1 MPRSAALSVL
11 LTLVLASGAGAQTV
25 SSTTGAIDGR
35 VTDTSNA
42 VLPGVTITLAGE
54 AMMGSRDTVTSDT
67 GTFRFISIT
76 PGLYTV
82 TFALAG
88 FAIVKRTD
96 IQVGA
101 GFTATLNI
109 SMNVA
114 SLEEAVTVSGAS
126 PVVDTQST
134 TVTTSFDAAKLAA
147 LPNGSNDPWA
157 MLAETPAVKMARIDV
172 GGSTSGT
179 QTTFTTY
186 GTAGQRPYY
195 EGIHGPEFTN
205 AQGNY
210 PDMNAFDEVAVNT
223 VGTNAE
229 MGPPGVMMVF
239 VVKSGGNAYHGSAG
253 INYSDGDWQSFN
265 IDADQIAR
273 GVEGGGGLKPEDTNR
288 LTLFRDSFAQ
298 LGGYIQKDKLWWF
311 AAIRESENQLRQTNF
326 PVKPFETGLQV
337 YQGKATY
344 QLTQNNKFVGY
355 YQFNSKQ
362 QPDRLDRFQLTAL
375 TAIHPNDDSQFKQFQ
390 GNFVS
395 KIEFNSV
402 LSDAMFFEIRGG
414 QWGYRRDFTNETT
427 APSYEDP
434 TTRIVSGAAQNRYD
448 RPRRNQVLGSVS
460 YFKEGFGG
468 THNLKFGWEIFRET
482 NTGGCC
488 MAGAYNDVVHILRSG
503 APLEVFLLGNP
514 AEATEGLWNTGL
526 YLTDTWRA
534 SNRLTLNLGVRFD
547 RYDNFLSEQKH
558 EADRFFPETVI
569 FPAVDSVRTWN
580 VPAPRVGV
588 SYNLTGD
595 GRTVVKANWGLY
607 WANPGTAS
615 SNPNGS
621 WQKRH
626 VWTDLNGD
634 RLWQPGEEGRLIS
647 SAGGVATTS
656 LDPEQKDDYA
666 YDMSVWLEREVIA
679 NLGVRAGF
687 VHRAELQRRGTINTN
702 QPYDA
707 FNIATSVIE
716 PGPDGRA
723 GTADDGRPIPAFNL
737 AAAYVGLPTQS
748 LVTNVPG
755 ESTYD
760 TWEIAMNKRM
770 SNHWTASAS
779 YSFTTS
785 HTYRTASGTY
795 PLNPNSCI
803 NANDQCQDDTTDYSF
818 KLNGSFDLPA
828 GIKLSPVYRFQAGT
842 NYARTFVATLNYAN
856 PTLNAEPMNTNRTA
870 HVSLIDIRIDR
881 AITIR
886 GNRLM
891 PFFDLYN
898 VTNNNAEQNITVS
911 SGASWLRP
919 INIVSPRLMRAGVKF
934 DW

>member
-1 MPRSAALSVL
+1 M
-11 LTLVLASGAGAQTV
+11 LVLASGADAQTV

-42 VLPGVTITLAGE
+42 VLPGVTVTLAGE

-67 GTFRFISIT
+67 GTFRFISVT

-82 TFALAG
+82 TFQLAG
-88 FAIVKRTD
+88 FATVKRTNT
-96 IQVGA
+96 QVGA

-114 SLEEAVTVSGAS
+114 SLEETVTVSGAS

-134 TVTTSFDAAKLAA
+134 TVATSFDAAKLAA

-157 MLAETPAVKMARIDV
+157 MLAETPAVKMSRIDV
-172 GGSTSGT
+172 GGSTAGT
-179 QTTFTTY
+179 QTSFTAY
-186 GTAGQRPYY
+186 GTTGQRPYY
-195 EGIHGPEFTN
+195 EGINGTEFTAAN
-205 AQGNY
+205 GNY
-210 PDMNAFDEVAVNT
+210 PDMNAFEEVVVNT

-273 GVEGGGGLKPEDTNR
+273 GVAGGGGLKPEDTNR
-288 LTLFRDSFAQ
+288 LTRFRDSFAQ

-311 AAIRESENQLRQTNF
+311 GAVRESENLLRQTNF
-326 PVKPFETGLQV
+326 PVKPFKTTLQV

-344 QLTQNNKFVGY
+344 QLTQNNKIIGY
-355 YQFNSKQ
+355 WQFNAKR
-362 QPDRLDRFQLTAL
+362 QPDRLDRFQLNATS
-375 TAIHPNDDSQFKQFQ
+375 AIHLNDDSQFKQYQ
-390 GNFVS
+390 GNFVR
-395 KIEFNSV
+395 KGEYNSV
-402 LSDAMFFEIRGG
+402 ISDAMFLELRAG
-414 QWGYRRDFTNETT
+414 QWGYYRGFSNETT
-427 APSYEDP
+427 APSYEDT

-448 RPRRNQVLGSVS
+448 RPRRNQVLGSLS

-488 MAGAYNDVVHILRSG
+488 QAGAYNDVVHILRSG

-514 AEATEGLWNTGL
+514 AEFEEGLWNTGV
-526 YLTDTWRA
+526 YLTDTWRV
-534 SNRLTLNLGVRFD
+534 SNKLTLNLGARFD
-547 RYDNFLSEQKH
+547 QYKNFLSEQKH
-558 EADRFFPETVI
+558 QADRFFPEAVT
-569 FPAVDSVRTWN
+569 FPAVDNVRRWN

-626 VWTDLNGD
+626 VWNDANGD
-634 RLWQPGEEGRLIS
+634 LVWQPGEEGRLIS

-656 LDPEQKDDYA
+656 LDPEQKDDYM
-666 YDMSVWLEREVIA
+666 YETSVWLERELIA
-679 NLGVRAGF
+679 NLGVRGGF
-687 VHRAELQRRGTINTN
+687 VHRSEQQRRGTVNTN

-707 FNIATSVIE
+707 FNIATSVTD

-723 GTADDGRPIPAFNL
+723 GTADDGGPIAAFNL
-737 AAAYVGLPTQS
+737 AAAYVGLPTRS

-755 ESTYD
+755 ESKFD
-760 TWEIAMNKRM
+760 TFEIAMNKRM
-770 SNHWTASAS
+770 SKRWSASTS
-779 YSFTTS
+779 YSFTWAKTA
-785 HTYRTASGTY
+785 RT

-803 NANDQCQDDTTDYSF
+803 NANADCQDETTDYSV
-818 KLNGSFDLPA
+818 KLNGSFELPA
-828 GIKLSPVYRFQAGT
+828 GVRLSPVYRFQAG
-842 NYARTFVATLNYAN
+842 NNFARTFVATLNYAN
-856 PTLNAEPMNTNRTA
+856 PTLNAESINANRTA
-870 HVSLIDIRIDR
+870 NVNLIDIRIDR

-919 INIVSPRLMRAGVKF
+919 INIVSPRVMRVGVKV

>member
-1 MPRSAALSVL
+1 MAHSAALSFVL
-11 LTLVLASGAGAQTV
+11 TLMLVLARGAGAQTV

-35 VTDTSNA
+35 VADASNA
-42 VLPGVTITLAGE
+42 VLPGVTVTLSGE
-54 AMMGSRDTVTSDT
+54 AVMGTRDTVTSDT

-76 PGLYTV
+76 PGIYTV
-82 TFALAG
+82 TFELGG
-88 FAIVKRTD
+88 FSTVRRTN

-114 SLEEAVTVSGAS
+114 GLEESVTVSGAS

-157 MLAETPAVKMARIDV
+157 MLAETPAIKMSRIDV
-172 GGSTSGT
+172 GGSASGT
-179 QTTFTTY
+179 QTAFTAY
-186 GTAGQRPYY
+186 GTTGQRPYY
-195 EGIHGPEFTN
+195 EGINGTEFTN

-210 PDMNAFDEVAVNT
+210 PDMNAFEEVAVNT
-223 VGTNAE
+223 VGNNAE

-239 VVKSGGNAYHGSAG
+239 VAKSGGNTYHGSAG
-253 INYSDGDWQSFN
+253 VNYSDGDWQSFN

-288 LTLFRDSFAQ
+288 LTLFRDTYGQ

-311 AAIRESENQLRQTNF
+311 GAVRESENQLRQTNF
-326 PVKPFETGLQV
+326 PVKPFKTTLQV
-337 YQGKATY
+337 YQIKGTY
-344 QLTQNNKFVGY
+344 QLTQNNKFIGY
-355 YQFNSKQ
+355 YQFNAKQ
-362 QPDRLDRFQLTAL
+362 QPDRLDRFQLSAL
-375 TAIHPNDDSQFKQFQ
+375 NAIHENDDSQFKQYQ
-390 GNFVS
+390 GNFV
-395 KIEFNSV
+395 KKVEFNSV
-402 LSDAMFFEIRGG
+402 LSDAMFFELRAG

-427 APSYEDP
+427 APSYEDT
-434 TTRIVSGAAQNRYD
+434 TTRLVAGAAQNRYD
-448 RPRRNQVLGSVS
+448 RPRRNQVLGSLS
-460 YFKEGFGG
+460 YFTEGLGG
-468 THNLKFGWEIFRET
+468 THTVKFGWEIFRET

-488 MAGAYNDVVHILRSG
+488 MAGAYNDVVHILRGG

-514 AEATEGLWNTGL
+514 AEFEEGLWNTGL
-526 YLTDTWRA
+526 YVTDTWRVN
-534 SNRLTLNLGVRFD
+534 NRLTLNLGVRYD
-547 RYDNFLSEQKH
+547 RYQNFLPEQSH

-569 FPAVDSVRTWN
+569 FPAVDNVRLWN

-588 SYNLTGD
+588 SYNVTGD

-607 WANPGTAS
+607 WANPGTGS

-621 WQKRH
+621 WQKRY
-626 VWTDLNGD
+626 VWNDVNGD
-634 RLWQPGEEGRLIS
+634 RLWQAGEEGRLIS

-656 LDPEQKDDYA
+656 LDPEQKDDYT
-666 YDMSVWLEREVIA
+666 YDMSVWLERELIA

-687 VHRAELQRRGTINTN
+687 VHRSEHQRRGTINTN

-707 FNIATSVIE
+707 FNIPASVTD

-723 GTADDGRPIPAFNL
+723 GTADDGRPIAAFNL
-737 AAAYVGLPTQS
+737 APAFVGLPTQS

-755 ESTYD
+755 ESRFD
-760 TWEIAMNKRM
+760 TFEIAMNKRM
-770 SNHWTASAS
+770 SQRWTASAS
-779 YSFTTS
+779 YSFTWAKTP
-785 HTYRTASGTY
+785 RT

-803 NANDQCQDDTTDYSF
+803 NANADCQDETTDYSV
-818 KLNGSFDLPA
+818 KLNGSFDLPK
-828 GIKLSPVYRFQAGT
+828 GVRLSPVYRFQAG
-842 NYARTFVATLNYAN
+842 NNFARTFVATLNYAN
-856 PTLNAEPMNTNRTA
+856 PTLNAEPMNANRTA
-870 HVSLIDIRIDR
+870 NVNLIDIRIDR
-881 AITIR
+881 SVRIR
-886 GNRLM
+886 GNRLT

-919 INIVSPRLMRAGVKF
+919 INIVPPRLFRVGVKF

>member
-1 MPRSAALSVL
+1 MPRSAALSIVL
-11 LTLVLASGAGAQTV
+11 MLVLANGADAQTV

-35 VTDTSNA
+35 VTDASNA
-42 VLPGVTITLAGE
+42 VLPGVTVTLTGA
-54 AMMGSRDTVTSDT
+54 ALMGSRNTVTSDT
-67 GTFRFISIT
+67 GTFRFISVA

-82 TFALAG
+82 TFELGG
-88 FAIVKRTD
+88 FATVRRTD

-109 SMNVA
+109 TMNVA

-157 MLAETPAVKMARIDV
+157 MLAETPAIKMSRIDV

-179 QTTFTTY
+179 QTTFTAY
-186 GTAGQRPYY
+186 GTTGQRPYY
-195 EGIHGPEFTN
+195 EGINGTEFTN

-210 PDMNAFDEVAVNT
+210 PDMNAFEEVAVNT

-239 VVKSGGNAYHGSAG
+239 VVKSGGNAYRGSAG

-273 GVEGGGGLKPEDTNR
+273 GVEGGGGLRPEDTNR
-288 LTLFRDSFAQ
+288 LTKFRDSYAQ

-311 AAIRESENQLRQTNF
+311 GAVRESENQLRQTNF
-326 PVKPFETGLQV
+326 PVKPFKTTLQV

-344 QLTQNNKFVGY
+344 QLTQNNKLIGY
-355 YQFNSKQ
+355 WQFNAKQ
-362 QPDRLDRFQLTAL
+362 QPDRLDRFQLNAL
-375 TAIHPNDDSQFKQFQ
+375 NAIHQSDDSQFKQYQ
-390 GNFVS
+390 GNFVR
-395 KIEFNSV
+395 KGEFNSV
-402 LSDAMFFEIRGG
+402 LSDAMFFEIRAG

-427 APSYEDP
+427 APSYEDT
-434 TTRIVSGAAQNRYD
+434 TTRLVSGAAQNRYD
-448 RPRRNQVLGSVS
+448 RPRRNQVLGSLS
-460 YFKEGFGG
+460 YFKEGLGG
-468 THNLKFGWEIFRET
+468 THNLKVGWEIFRET

-514 AEATEGLWNTGL
+514 AEFQEGLWNTGL
-526 YLTDTWRA
+526 YLTDTWRV
-534 SNRLTLNLGVRFD
+534 SDRLTLNLGARFD
-547 RYDNFLSEQKH
+547 RYQNFLPEQRH
-558 EADRFFPETVI
+558 EADRFFPDTVV
-569 FPAVDSVRTWN
+569 FPAVDNVRTWN
-580 VPAPRVGV
+580 VPAPRLGV
-588 SYNLTGD
+588 SYNVTGD
-595 GRTVVKANWGLY
+595 GRTVVKGSWGLY
-607 WANPGTAS
+607 WANPGTGS

-626 VWTDLNGD
+626 VWNDTNGD

-656 LDPEQKDDYA
+656 LDPEQKDDYT
-666 YDMSVWLEREVIA
+666 YDMSLWLERELITS
-679 NLGVRAGF
+679 LGVRAGF
-687 VHRAELQRRGTINTN
+687 VHRTEHQRRGTLNTN

-707 FNIATSVIE
+707 FNIATSVSD
-716 PGPDGRA
+716 PGPDGRT
-723 GTADDGRPIPAFNL
+723 GTADDGAAIPAFNL
-737 AAAYVGLPTQS
+737 AQAFVGLPTQS

-755 ESTYD
+755 DSQFD
-760 TWEIAMNKRM
+760 TFEIAMNKRM
-770 SNHWTASAS
+770 SHRWSAS
-779 YSFTTS
+779 TSYSYTWAK
-785 HTYRTASGTY
+785 TARL

-803 NANDQCQDDTTDYSF
+803 NANADCQDETTDYSF

-828 GIKLSPVYRFQAGT
+828 GVRLSPVYRFQAGN

-856 PTLNAEPMNTNRTA
+856 PTLNAEAMNANRTA
-870 HVSLIDIRIDR
+870 HVNLIDIRIDR
-881 AITIR
+881 AITISGKR
-886 GNRLM
+886 VM

-911 SGASWLRP
+911 SGTSWLRP
-919 INIVSPRLMRAGVKF
+919 INIVPPRLFRVGVKF

>member
-11 LTLVLASGAGAQTV
+11 LMFVLASAAHAQTV
-25 SSTTGAIDGR
+25 SATTGAIDGK
-35 VTDTSNA
+35 VTDASNA
-42 VLPGVTITLAGE
+42 VLPGVTITLVGE

-67 GTFRFISIT
+67 GTFRFISVT

-88 FAIVKRTD
+88 FATVKRTD

-109 SMNVA
+109 SLNVA

-126 PVVDTQST
+126 PVVDAQSS
-134 TVTTSFDAAKLAA
+134 TVSTSFDAKKLAA

-157 MLAETPAVKMARIDV
+157 MLAETPAVKMSRIDV

-186 GTAGQRPYY
+186 GTTGQRPYY
-195 EGIHGPEFTN
+195 EGINGTEFTN
-205 AQGNY
+205 A
-210 PDMNAFDEVAVNT
+210 NAK
-223 VGTNAE
+223 

-265 IDADQIAR
+265 IDAEQIAR
-273 GVEGGGGLKPEDTNR
+273 GVEGGGGLRPQDTNR
-288 LTLFRDSFAQ
+288 LTLSRDSFAQ

-311 AAIRESENQLRQTNF
+311 GAIRESENQLRQTNF
-326 PVKPFETGLQV
+326 PVKPFKTGLQV

-344 QLTQNNKFVGY
+344 QLTQNNKFIGY

-362 QPDRLDRFQLTAL
+362 QPDRLDRFQLSAL
-375 TAIHPNDDSQFKQFQ
+375 TAIHLNDDSQFKQFQ

-402 LSDAMFFEIRGG
+402 LSDAMFLEVRGG

-434 TTRIVSGAAQNRYD
+434 TTRLVSGAAQNRYD
-448 RPRRNQVLGSVS
+448 RPRRNQINGSLS
-460 YFKEGFGG
+460 YYKEGLGG
-468 THNLKFGWEIFRET
+468 THNAKFGWEIFRET

-514 AEATEGLWNTGL
+514 AEFHEGLWNTGL
-526 YLTDTWRA
+526 YLTDTWRV
-534 SNRLTLNLGVRFD
+534 SDKLTLNLGVRFD
-547 RYDNFLSEQKH
+547 RYKNFLSEQMH
-558 EADRFFPETVI
+558 QADRFFPETVV
-569 FPAVDSVRTWN
+569 FPAVDNVRNWSLA
-580 VPAPRVGV
+580 APRLGV

-595 GRTVVKANWGLY
+595 GRTVIKANWGLY

-626 VWTDLNGD
+626 VWADTNGD
-634 RLWQPGEEGRLIS
+634 LLWQPGEEGRLIS
-647 SAGGVATTS
+647 SSGGVATTS
-656 LDPEQKDDYA
+656 LDPEQKDDYT
-666 YDMSVWLEREVIA
+666 YDMSVWLERELIA

-702 QPYDA
+702 QPFDA
-707 FNIATSVIE
+707 FNIATNVID
-716 PGPDGRA
+716 PGPDGVAR
-723 GTADDGRPIPAFNL
+723 TADDGAPIPAFNL
-737 AAAYVGLPTQS
+737 APAYVGLPTQS

-755 ESTYD
+755 ESTFD
-760 TWEIAMNKRM
+760 TWEIAMNKRQ
-770 SNHWTASAS
+770 SNRWSASAS
-779 YSFTTS
+779 YSFTSS
-785 HTYRTASGTY
+785 HTYRTASNTY

-803 NANDQCQDDTTDYSF
+803 NANDKCQDDTTDYSF
-818 KLNGSFDLPA
+818 KLTGSFDLPA
-828 GIKLSPVYRFQAGT
+828 GVRLSPVYRFQAGT
-842 NYARTFVATLNYAN
+842 NFARTFVATLNYAN
-856 PTLNAEPMNTNRTA
+856 PTLNAEPMNANRTA
-870 HVSLIDIRIDR
+870 HVNLIDIRIDR

-886 GNRLM
+886 GNRLV

-898 VTNNNAEQNITVS
+898 LTNSNAEQNISVS

-919 INIVSPRLMRAGVKF
+919 ITIIAPRLMRLGVKF

>member
-1 MPRSAALSVL
+1 M
-11 LTLVLASGAGAQTV
+11 LVLASGVDGQTV

-35 VTDTSNA
+35 VADTSNA
-42 VLPGVTITLAGE
+42 VLPGVTVTLSGE
-54 AMMGSRDTVTSDT
+54 ALMGTRDTVTSDT
-67 GTFRFISIT
+67 GTFRFISVT

-82 TFALAG
+82 TFQLAG
-88 FAIVKRTD
+88 FATVKRTD

-126 PVVDTQST
+126 PVVDTQSM
-134 TVTTSFDAAKLAA
+134 TVSTSFDAKKLAA

-157 MLAETPAVKMARIDV
+157 MLAETPAVKMSRIDV

-179 QTTFTTY
+179 QTTFTAY
-186 GTAGQRPYY
+186 GTTGQRPYY
-195 EGIHGPEFTN
+195 EGINGTEFTTAN
-205 AQGNY
+205 GNY
-210 PDMNAFDEVAVNT
+210 PDMNAFEEVVVNT

-239 VVKSGGNAYHGSAG
+239 VVKSGGNTYHGSTG

-273 GVEGGGGLKPEDTNR
+273 GVEGGGGLAPEDTNR

-311 AAIRESENQLRQTNF
+311 GAVRESENQLRQTNF

-337 YQGKATY
+337 YQGKVTY
-344 QLTQNNKFVGY
+344 QLTQNNKIIGY
-355 YQFNSKQ
+355 WQFNAKQ
-362 QPDRLDRFQLTAL
+362 QPDRLDRFQLNATS
-375 TAIHPNDDSQFKQFQ
+375 AIHLNDDSQFKQYQ
-390 GNFVS
+390 GNFVR
-395 KIEFNSV
+395 KVEYNSV
-402 LSDAMFFEIRGG
+402 ISDAMFFELRAG

-434 TTRIVSGAAQNRYD
+434 TTRIVSGAAQNRFD
-448 RPRRNQVLGSVS
+448 RPRRNQVLGSLS

-468 THNLKFGWEIFRET
+468 THNLKLGWEIFRET

-488 MAGAYNDVVHILRSG
+488 QAGAYNDVVHILRSG

-514 AEATEGLWNTGL
+514 ATFEEGLWNTGI
-526 YLTDTWRA
+526 YLTDTWRV
-534 SNRLTLNLGVRFD
+534 SDKLTLNLGARFD
-547 RYDNFLSEQKH
+547 RYRNFLSEQQH
-558 EADRFFPETVI
+558 EADRFFPETVV
-569 FPAVDSVRTWN
+569 FPAVDNVRTWN
-580 VPAPRVGV
+580 VPAPRIGV

-595 GRTVVKANWGLY
+595 GRTVLKANWGLY

-626 VWTDLNGD
+626 VWNDVNGD
-634 RLWQPGEEGRLIS
+634 LLWQPGEEGRLIS

-656 LDPEQKDDYA
+656 LDPEQKDDYM
-666 YDMSVWLEREVIA
+666 YETSVWLERELVA
-679 NLGVRAGF
+679 NLGVRTGY
-687 VHRAELQRRGTINTN
+687 VHRSEEQRRGTINTN
-702 QPYDA
+702 QPFDA
-707 FNIATSVIE
+707 FNIATSVID

-723 GTADDGRPIPAFNL
+723 GTADDGRPIAAFNL
-737 AAAYVGLPTQS
+737 APAFVGLPTQS

-755 ESTYD
+755 ESKFD
-760 TWEIAMNKRM
+760 TFEIAMNKRM
-770 SNHWTASAS
+770 SKRWSASAS
-779 YSFTTS
+779 YSFTWAKTA
-785 HTYRTASGTY
+785 RT

-803 NANDQCQDDTTDYSF
+803 NANADCQDETTDYSF
-818 KLNGSFDLPA
+818 KLTGTFDLPA
-828 GIKLSPVYRFQAGT
+828 GVRLSPVYRFQAG
-842 NYARTFVATLNYAN
+842 NHFARTFVATLNYAN
-856 PTLNAEPMNTNRTA
+856 PTLNAEPMNANRTA
-870 HVSLIDIRIDR
+870 HVNLIDVRIDR

-919 INIVSPRLMRAGVKF
+919 INIVPPRVMRIGLKF

>member
-1 MPRSAALSVL
+1 M
-11 LTLVLASGAGAQTV
+11 LVLASAVDGQTV

-35 VTDTSNA
+35 VADSSNA
-42 VLPGVTITLAGE
+42 VLPGVTVTLAGE
-54 AMMGSRDTVTSDT
+54 ALMGTRDTVTSDT
-67 GTFRFISIT
+67 GAFRFISVT

-82 TFALAG
+82 TFQLAG
-88 FAIVKRTD
+88 FATVKRTD

-126 PVVDTQST
+126 PVVDTQSM
-134 TVTTSFDAAKLAA
+134 TVSTSFDAAKLAA

-157 MLAETPAVKMARIDV
+157 MLAETPAVKMSRIDV

-179 QTTFTTY
+179 QTTFTAY
-186 GTAGQRPYY
+186 GTTGQRPYY
-195 EGIHGPEFTN
+195 EGINGTEFTTAN
-205 AQGNY
+205 GNY
-210 PDMNAFDEVAVNT
+210 PDMNAFEEVVVNT
-223 VGTNAE
+223 VGNNAE

-239 VVKSGGNAYHGSAG
+239 VVKSGGNSYHGSTG
-253 INYSDGDWQSFN
+253 INYSDGAWQSYN

-273 GVEGGGGLKPEDTNR
+273 GVEGGGGLAPEDTNR
-288 LTLFRDSFAQ
+288 LTKFRDSFAQ

-311 AAIRESENQLRQTNF
+311 GAVRESENLLRQTNF
-326 PVKPFETGLQV
+326 PVKPFKTTLQV

-344 QLTQNNKFVGY
+344 QLTQNNKIIGY
-355 YQFNSKQ
+355 WQFNAKQ
-362 QPDRLDRFQLTAL
+362 QPDRLDRFQLNAL
-375 TAIHPNDDSQFKQFQ
+375 SAIHLTDDSQFKQYQ
-390 GNFVS
+390 GNFVR
-395 KIEFNSV
+395 KVEYNAVI
-402 LSDAMFFEIRGG
+402 SDATFFELRAG

-427 APSYEDP
+427 APSYEDT
-434 TTRIVSGAAQNRYD
+434 TTRIVSGAAQNRFD
-448 RPRRNQVLGSVS
+448 RPRRNQVLGSLS

-468 THNLKFGWEIFRET
+468 THNVKLGWEIFRET

-488 MAGAYNDVVHILRSG
+488 QAGAYNDVVHILRSG

-514 AEATEGLWNTGL
+514 AEFEEGLWNTGV
-526 YLTDTWRA
+526 YLTDTWRV
-534 SNRLTLNLGVRFD
+534 NNKLTLNLGARFD
-547 RYDNFLSEQKH
+547 RYKNFLSEQQH
-558 EADRFFPETVI
+558 EADRFFPERVV
-569 FPAVDSVRTWN
+569 FPEVDNVRTWN

-595 GRTVVKANWGLY
+595 GRTVLKANWGLY

-626 VWTDLNGD
+626 VWNDANGD
-634 RLWQPGEEGRLIS
+634 LVWQPGEEGRLIS

-656 LDPEQKDDYA
+656 LDPEQKDDYLTET
-666 YDMSVWLEREVIA
+666 SVWLEREVIA

-687 VHRAELQRRGTINTN
+687 VHRSEQQRRGTVNTN
-702 QPYDA
+702 QPFDA
-707 FNIATSVIE
+707 FNIATRVTD

-723 GTADDGRPIPAFNL
+723 GTADDGGPIAAFNL
-737 AAAYVGLPTQS
+737 APGFVGLPTQS

-755 ESTYD
+755 ESKFD
-760 TWEIAMNKRM
+760 TFEIAMNKRM
-770 SNHWTASAS
+770 SKRWSASTS
-779 YSFTTS
+779 YSFTWAKTA
-785 HTYRTASGTY
+785 RT

-803 NANDQCQDDTTDYSF
+803 NANADCQDETTDYSF

-828 GIKLSPVYRFQAGT
+828 GVRLSPVYRFQAG
-842 NYARTFVATLNYAN
+842 NHFARTFVATLNYAN
-856 PTLNAEPMNTNRTA
+856 PTLNAEPMNANRTA
-870 HVSLIDIRIDR
+870 HVNLIDIRIDR

-898 VTNNNAEQNITVS
+898 VTNNNAEQNLTVS

-919 INIVSPRLMRAGVKF
+919 INIVPPRVMRVGMKF